1 MTMQDDIDMLAG
13 EYALGTLDAV
23 ERASVESRRR
33 REPQLEAAIVAW
45 ERRLDPMNARTPSVE
60 PPTDLFG
67 RIEARLRESAPAQAS
82 RGVNDAVVIQL
93 QRRVKQWRWATAAAA
108 ALAACLALVV
118 LARETIAPRQPESF
132 VAIFNEND
140 MRPSFL
146 MSVDLRTKEM
156 IIRPIGAERQA
167 GKSYQLWIVAKSFG
181 PAPHSLGLLESLAEP
196 TRKGL
201 PGIDLGELRN
211 ATFGISIE
219 PEGGSPTGR
228 PTGPAIHGRLLP
240 ATL

>member
-45 ERRLDPMNARTPSVE
+45 ERRLDPLNTRTPSVE
-60 PPTDLFG
+60 PPADLFD
-67 RIEARLRESAPAQAS
+67 RIESRLRESAPVQAS
-82 RGVNDAVVIQL
+82 RDVNDAVVIQL
-93 QRRVKQWRWATAAAA
+93 HRRVKQWRWATAAAA
-108 ALAACLALVV
+108 ALAACLA
-118 LARETIAPRQPESF
+118 
-132 VAIFNEND
+132 VAIFVREAFPPQQPDNFVAVFND
-140 MRPSFL
+140 NDRLPRFL
-146 MSVDLRTKEM
+146 LSVDLRSKEL
-156 IIRPIGAERQA
+156 IIRPIGAEPQA

-181 PAPHSLGLLESLAEP
+181 SAPHSLGLLGGADEP

-201 PGIDLGELRN
+201 PGLDPAELRN

-228 PTGPAIHGRLLP
+228 PTGPAIHGKLIP

>member
-45 ERRLDPMNARTPSVE
+45 ERRLDPMNARTPGVE
-60 PPTDLFG
+60 PPAHLFG

-93 QRRVKQWRWATAAAA
+93 QRRVRQWRWATAAAA
-108 ALAACLALVV
+108 ALAACLAVAILV
-118 LARETIAPRQPESF
+118 REAFPPPQPDNF
-132 VAIFNEND
+132 VAVFNDND
-140 MRPSFL
+140 RLPRFL
-146 MSVDLRTKEM
+146 LSVDLRSKEL
-156 IIRPIGAERQA
+156 IIRPIGAEPQA
-167 GKSYQLWIVAKSFG
+167 GKSYQLWIVAKSLG
-181 PAPHSLGLLESLAEP
+181 SAPHSLGLLGGADEP

-201 PGIDLGELRN
+201 PGLDPAELRN

-228 PTGPAIHGRLLP
+228 PTGPAIHGKLIP